1 MEIPMPT
8 LRDAAVERCQYDGV
22 PSECPVNEY
31 ILDGLWRFLVHRR
44 WMTENSTI
52 PDGLRRLMKEID
64 SHWRVE
70 RKVS

>member
-8 LRDAAVERCQYDGV
+8 LRE
-22 PSECPVNEY
+22 
-31 ILDGLWRFLVHRR
+31 VHRR

-64 SHWRVE
+64 SRWRVE